1 MMKIHS
7 TGSVGFAG
15 QVLALA
21 ALSLGAPA
29 AALDVEKVR
38 NVHNWSDHIADDRI
52 TTFEKEPGIKVRYDN
67 LNTNEINH
75 AK

>member
-15 QVLALA
+15 WALALA

-52 TTFEKEPGIKVRYDN
+52 TNFEKETGIKVRYDN
-67 LNTNEINH
+67 HDTNEIVH